1 MDQHLE
7 LLRKMS
13 VKEKDE
19 KADYYHRLERKAML
33 IRQAFMPLVLP
44 KTKLVLNAYDMITV
58 NKRIAVLKKLSE
70 FERAEALQQIE
81 EVQRFA
87 HELLRSLALE
97 RSRDFQ
103 GYAITKMPTPLF
115 RFPVDQVDINK
126 SFGGKGMTGIN
137 LDQQNLIREMAV
149 VLPPGSVVL
158 LMKKMKV
165 GEFEYYQVRT
175 REFDAGPGAKFGYF
189 LDARFI
195 QKQAQKPPEKVAQ
208 LPSSQQILKNLK
220 AMQGSSYVRGGSRYQ
235 GIPEVDQFFPS
246 SFPLSPAHQKQKNLK
261 GVDCSGLLYQATDSF
276 TPRNTRQLL
285 TYGNAVEI
293 EGKRI
298 DEIISLL
305 KPLDLIVWAGHV
317 VIVYDQEHSIESRW
331 RANFQ

>member
-137 LDQQNLIREMAV
+137 LDQQNLIREVAV

-158 LMKKMKV
+158 LMKKIKV
-165 GEFEYYQVRT
+165 KEFEYYQVRT

-195 QKQAQKPPEKVAQ
+195 EKHKYKPKERVSH
-208 LPSSQQILKNLK
+208 LPSPDQILKNLR
-220 AMQGSSYVRGGSRYQ
+220 AMVGSAYVRGGSWHE
-235 GIPEVDQFFPS
+235 GITQIDQFFPS
-246 SFPLSPAHQKQKNLK
+246 SFSLSPQHKKQKNLK
-261 GVDCSGLLYQATDSF
+261 GVDCSGLLYEATDTF

-285 TYGNAVEI
+285 T
-293 EGKRI
+293 
-298 DEIISLL
+298 
-305 KPLDLIVWAGHV
+305 
-317 VIVYDQEHSIESRW
+317 
-331 RANFQ
+331 F